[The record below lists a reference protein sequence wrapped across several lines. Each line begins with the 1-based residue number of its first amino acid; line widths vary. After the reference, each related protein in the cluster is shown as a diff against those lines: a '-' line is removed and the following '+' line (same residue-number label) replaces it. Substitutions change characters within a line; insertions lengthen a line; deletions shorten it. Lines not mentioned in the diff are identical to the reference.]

1 MTSSVRLS
9 KWGNSVGVR
18 LPKYVVDAL
27 GLKPGSAV
35 NVSLENDRIVLYPA
49 HKYCLNDLVSKITEE
64 NRHVETDWGN
74 DEGNE
79 WW

>member
-35 NVSLENDRIVLYPA
+35 DVSLENDRIVLYPLINIA
-49 HKYCLNDLVSKITEE
+49 
-64 NRHVETDWGN
+64 
-74 DEGNE
+74 
-79 WW
+79 

>member
-27 GLKPGSAV
+27 GLKPGLTV
-35 NVSLENDRIVLYPA
+35 DVSLENDHRALSLIIVL
-49 HKYCLNDLVSKITEE
+49 KRFGIQN
-64 NRHVETDWGN
+64 NRGEQARRNGL
-74 DEGNE
+74 GQR
-79 WW
+79 

>member
-64 NRHVETDWGN
+64 NRHGETDWGN